1 MTNTVAERSPEIQAM
16 LEMSAPC
23 RDLVKGGRHMRDKG
37 EEYLPKF
44 PQETEDDYEAR
55 LRSTWLFDGV
65 GKTIEDLSGKV
76 FETPVQLSETNTD
89 LDLWAY
95 NVDLQGRDLAQFARD
110 VFDQAQ
116 ATGISFVMV
125 DAPARGELTRAQA
138 QAGNFRPY
146 FVSLSIEEIIG
157 YKTMVIDNTPTLTQ
171 IRIMETVT
179 EETEDE
185 FDPAMI
191 EQVRVLTL
199 PTEDGRVV
207 GTVNVRLY
215 RKDDDDQWRIYDEFQ
230 TGMPR
235 IYVAACD
242 LGRDGYMK
250 AKPPHSRLAEINLAH
265 WRSQSDQANIMHH
278 ARAPMKY
285 FHGYSREDL
294 EDFTEGAGYAFWS
307 SNENAKVG
315 VIEHSGAAI
324 DAGRAELKDMEF
336 QMQAM
341 GLQLIVSRTG
351 SSTATGDMIDEQKIN
366 SRLGMW
372 ADNLKDTL
380 ELAFSWMAEMSGI
393 NADIDV
399 VINKDFAANALSHL
413 DMDALNKM
421 YLAEV
426 ISKRTYI
433 NEAKRRNLLNEEIDP
448 DDESEMIEMSG
459 MGDDDDGD
467 NG

>member
-1 MTNTVAERSPEIQAM
+1 MTNSVAERSPEIQAM
-16 LEMSAPC
+16 MEASAPC
-23 RDLVKGGRHMRDKG
+23 RDLMKGGRHMREKG
-37 EEYLPKF
+37 EMYLPKF
-44 PQETEDDYEAR
+44 PQETDDDYDAR
-55 LRSTWLFDGV
+55 LASTWLFDGV

-76 FETPVQLSETNTD
+76 FETPVQLAETNTD
-89 LDLWAY
+89 LDMWAY

-116 ATGISFVMV
+116 ASGISFIMV

-146 FVSLSIEEIIG
+146 FVNLSIEEIVG
-157 YKTMVIDNTPTLTQ
+157 YKTMVIDNVPTLTQ
-171 IRIMETVT
+171 IRVMETVT
-179 EETEDE
+179 EESDDE
-185 FDPAMI
+185 FDPAVI

-199 PTEDGRVV
+199 PVEDGRIV

-215 RKDDDDQWRIYDEFQ
+215 RKDGDEQWRIYEEFA

-250 AKPPHSRLAEINLAH
+250 AKPPHARLAEINLAH

-294 EDFTEGAGYAFWS
+294 EAFTEGAGYAFYS
-307 SNENAKVG
+307 SNENAKIG

-324 DAGRAELKDMEF
+324 DAGRTELKDMEF

-341 GLQLIVSRTG
+341 GLQLIISRSG
-351 SSTATGDMIDEQKIN
+351 NSTATGDMIDEQKIN

-380 ELAFSWMAEMSGI
+380 ELAFSWMAEMAGI
-393 NADIDV
+393 SADIDII
-399 VINKDFAANALSHL
+399 INKDFAANALSHL

-433 NEAKRRNLLNEEIDP
+433 NEAKRRNLLSEEIDP

>member
-1 MTNTVAERSPEIQAM
+1 MTNSVAERSPEIQAM
-16 LEMSAPC
+16 MEASAPC
-23 RDLVKGGRHMRDKG
+23 RDLMKGGRHMRDKG
-37 EEYLPKF
+37 EMYLPKF
-44 PQETEDDYEAR
+44 PQETDDDYDAR
-55 LRSTWLFDGV
+55 LASTWLFDGV

-76 FETPVQLSETNTD
+76 FETPVQLAETNTD
-89 LDLWAY
+89 LDMWAY

-116 ATGISFVMV
+116 ASGISFIMV
-125 DAPARGELTRAQA
+125 DAPARGELTRVQA

-146 FVSLSIEEIIG
+146 FVNLSIEEIVG
-157 YKTMVIDNTPTLTQ
+157 YKTMVIDNVPTLTQ
-171 IRIMETVT
+171 IRVMETVT
-179 EETEDE
+179 EESDDE

-199 PTEDGRVV
+199 PVEDGRIV

-215 RKDDDDQWRIYDEFQ
+215 RKDGDEQWRIYEEFA

-250 AKPPHSRLAEINLAH
+250 AKPPHARLAEINLAH

-294 EDFTEGAGYAFWS
+294 EAFTEGAGYAFYS
-307 SNENAKVG
+307 SNENAKIG

-324 DAGRAELKDMEF
+324 DAGRTELKDMEF

-341 GLQLIVSRTG
+341 GLQLIISRTG
-351 SSTATGDMIDEQKIN
+351 SSTATGDLIDEQKVN

-380 ELAFSWMAEMSGI
+380 ELAFSWMAEMAGI
-393 NADIDV
+393 SADIDV
-399 VINKDFAANALSHL
+399 IINKDFAANALSHL

-433 NEAKRRNLLNEEIDP
+433 NEAKRRNLLSEEIDP